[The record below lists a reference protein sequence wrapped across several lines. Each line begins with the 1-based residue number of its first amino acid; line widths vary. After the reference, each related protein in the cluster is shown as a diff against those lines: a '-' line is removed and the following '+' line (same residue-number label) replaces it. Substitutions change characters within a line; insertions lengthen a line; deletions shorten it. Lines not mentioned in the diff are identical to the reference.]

1 MEYHVRPMGKTCAA
15 TGDPFPPGAAVR
27 SALVAGDDGRHVRL
41 DFLLAEWSEP
51 PAGTVGHWAAKAADA
66 APVDDAPLDADDLL
80 NLLDALGDA
89 ADAGNDRQVRLRY
102 VLALLLLEEK
112 RVELAEDRETDEGRV
127 LVLTGTGGEGPFEVR
142 DLDLPA
148 DEIGGLE
155 AGLPALLRERAG
167 GE

>member
-27 SALVAGDDGRHVRL
+27 SALVDDGGRHVRL
-41 DFLLAEWSEP
+41 DFLLSAWIEP
-51 PAGTVGHWAAKAADA
+51 PARTIGHWAARVPDA

-89 ADAGNDRQVRLRY
+89 ADVGNDRQVRLRY

-112 RVELAEDRETDEGRV
+112 RVELIEDRDGETGRT
-127 LVLTGTGGEGPFEVR
+127 LVLLGTGGEGPFEVR

-155 AGLPALLRERAG
+155 ASLPTLLRETG
-167 GE
+167 GDG